1 VKKKIIE
8 NTFFSSVLSNRSEQH
23 MLFFPLLVIVVLLS
37 CNAISIE
44 KEKER
49 KKCMFPI
56 GACLFRIF
64 LDLTT
69 NVQLY
74 RNAKEELNDYL
85 LYEISNEF
93 SCYHQSRRREKKR
106 TKNKKKKTEME
117 DRYSSILLGD
127 ISFTTIEQKHKR

>member
-1 VKKKIIE
+1 
-8 NTFFSSVLSNRSEQH
+8 
-23 MLFFPLLVIVVLLS
+23 MLFFSIGHSYATLVQ
-37 CNAISIE
+37 CNINR
-44 KEKER
+44 ER
-49 KKCMFPI
+49 KKRKKKCMFPI